1 MNLSSKESSGVGA
14 RTRKRILI
22 AWEIGSG
29 MGHVRLL
36 QTLGRA
42 LEIDGHEV
50 ALAVKDP
57 SPFEEGALTVQA
69 PELRAPERSFP
80 YSLNYADNLYRNGF
94 WHAPSLS
101 RAVGEWLELF
111 EQHQPDLLLCEF
123 APLAMLAAQL
133 VGLKR
138 AAIGGTFW
146 LPPSTVPMPTI
157 QPWFDIPQSLLQAS
171 EERLLVA
178 VNEARRPW
186 TSKLMGSVAELFD
199 GCPKWVCTP
208 PELDHFGER
217 DDGTVFLGP
226 MAPLFEGESRPDARQ
241 AFIYLR
247 SGHTMGLAVL
257 EALQKLSWRS
267 VAFIPE
273 ASDELVKKAPTLG
286 CSVISNPIDLS
297 WVKQNCSLTIT
308 QGGAYSASEFLT
320 SGLKLL
326 ICPLE
331 LEQALL
337 GWRLSQRG
345 IAASLPFLSRHSNV
359 LEKLEVLT
367 NEAQVVSIKSDGLG
381 LSRMVKYCRELLG
394 LAGTRIAKPVGA
406 EQF

>member
-1 MNLSSKESSGVGA
+1 MNLSSRESLGVGA
-14 RTRKRILI
+14 RTQKRILI

-36 QTLGRA
+36 QTLSRA
-42 LEIDGHEV
+42 LETDGHEV
-50 ALAVKDP
+50 TLAVKDL
-57 SPFEEGALTVQA
+57 SQFEEGVLTVQA
-69 PELRAPERSFP
+69 PELRAPERVFP

-94 WHAPSLS
+94 WHTSSLIQ
-101 RAVGEWLELF
+101 AIGEWLELF
-111 EQHQPDLLLCEF
+111 ERHQPDLLLCEF
-123 APLAMLAAQL
+123 APVAMLAAQL

-138 AAIGGTFW
+138 AAIGGSFW
-146 LPPSTVPMPTI
+146 LPPSIVPMPTF
-157 QPWFDIPQSLLQAS
+157 QPWFDIPQSLLQAR
-171 EERLLVA
+171 EERLLA
-178 VNEARRPW
+178 SINEARRPW
-186 TSKLMGSVAELFD
+186 TSKRMGSVAELFD

-217 DDGTVFLGP
+217 DDDTMFLGP
-226 MAPLFEGESRPDARQ
+226 MAPRFESPSRPDTRQ

-257 EALQKLSWRS
+257 EALQKLSWSS

-286 CSVISNPIDLS
+286 CTVISNPIDLS

-326 ICPLE
+326 ICPVQ

-359 LEKLEVLT
+359 LEKLEALT
-367 NEAQVVSIKSDGLG
+367 NQAQSMQIKSDGLG
-381 LSRMVKYCRELLG
+381 LSRMVKYCRELLA
-394 LAGTRIAKPVGA
+394 LSGTWIAKPVGA